1 MGNSLRAFI
10 TIVNAPLA
18 TINPAKISS
27 NRINNVG
34 DALEGFIKDVYSGA
48 LSSNLPDTAKD
59 LLYAKTFSW
68 LGNSSH
74 APDCMIRGGDA
85 IEVKKISNLTSS
97 IALNSSHPK
106 NKLHSD
112 DPRVASGAK
121 AAEPWTEKDIVYAI
135 GSTAN
140 SELKRLWLIYGDCF
154 AASREVYERVVDP
167 ISRASRAV
175 YTELGFDLEV
185 ATNEIAKFNKVDPSG
200 ITDLRV
206 RGMWSIKNPSVVFA
220 DQVHATPQRQYYLLM
235 REEKYMS
242 FSEQDRSSLEAITI
256 AGFSNTTI
264 SIKNPDN
271 PAQTIQARLISYE
284 I

>member
-34 DALEGFIKDVYSGA
+34 DALEGFIKDVYAGTLDPA
-48 LSSNLPDTAKD
+48 IPNPTKD
-59 LLYAKTFSW
+59 QIYGKTFSW

-74 APDCMIRGGDA
+74 PPDCMIRGGDA

-121 AAEPWTEKDIVYAI
+121 VAESWAEKDLVYAI

-140 SELKRLWLIYGDCF
+140 NELKRLWLIYGDCF

-175 YTELGFDLEV
+175 YTELGFDLEI
-185 ATNEIAKFNKVDPSG
+185 ATNEIAKFNKVDPLG

-220 DQVHATPQRQYYLLM
+220 DHVHATPQRQYYLLM
-235 REEKYMS
+235 REEKYQS
-242 FSEQDRSSLEAITI
+242 FTEQDRYEMEAVSKT
-256 AGFSNTTI
+256 GFSIKKI
-264 SIKNPDN
+264 SIRNPDN
-271 PAQTIQARLISYE
+271 PAQMIQARLISYE